1 MNDLEILLILT
12 LPVIGIILWNFE
24 EFVEAILADCPGG
37 PQSIPLCTKKR
48 PKSAMK
54 KFR

>member
-1 MNDLEILLILT
+1 MNDLEILLMLT
-12 LPVIGIILWNFE
+12 LPVIGIILWDFE
-24 EFVEAILADCPGG
+24 AFFKAILADCYG
-37 PQSIPLCTKKR
+37 PQRLPLCTKKR